1 MGNGDFT
8 HINPCSATPWSLISW
23 AKKQPG
29 ADNALEHRDPAL
41 LFANRATRIPA
52 VELYLFPKEIKFL
65 SSAPLFPEGPPQRLD
80 LHISIRH

>member
-1 MGNGDFT
+1 MLLNT
-8 HINPCSATPWSLISW
+8 
-23 AKKQPG
+23 
-29 ADNALEHRDPAL
+29 DPAL